1 MKIAEARDLE
11 DELLRVKAENAKLQ
25 SRIHEL
31 ADINA
36 LKKKSESRAQQLEEK
51 VHLIDHVP
59 NAG

>member
-11 DELLRVKAENAKLQ
+11 DELLRIKAENAKLQ

-31 ADINA
+31 ADIDAVKKNA
-36 LKKKSESRAQQLEEK
+36 ESRAQQLEK
-51 VHLIDHVP
+51 VHLIDHLP

>member
-1 MKIAEARDLE
+1 MKIAVARDLE

-25 SRIHEL
+25 NRIHEL
-31 ADINA
+31 ADIDA
-36 LKKKSESRAQQLEEK
+36 LKKKAESRAQQLDEK

>member
-1 MKIAEARDLE
+1 MKIAQTRDLE

-31 ADINA
+31 ADIDA
-36 LKKKSESRAQQLEEK
+36 AKKKAKGRAQQLEEK
-51 VHLIDHVP
+51 VQLIDHVP

>member
-1 MKIAEARDLE
+1 MKIAVARYLE

-25 SRIHEL
+25 NRIHEL
-31 ADINA
+31 ADIDA
-36 LKKKSESRAQQLEEK
+36 LKKKAENRAQQSEEK